1 MPKATPSISPSP
13 FHNLPVGEVVD
24 RLGSIKTQ
32 IADLEIREKALRDK
46 LLRRGITTAAGD
58 AYDASVTQAVRWTID
73 TKALKAEFGA
83 DWYDR
88 HCRQALVTTVKVEP
102 RAVVLPVAA

>member
-1 MPKATPSISPSP
+1 MPKATSILSP

-24 RLGSIKTQ
+24 QLGSVKAQ
-32 IADLEIREKALRDK
+32 ISDLETREKALRDE
-46 LLRRGITTAAGD
+46 LIRRGITAASGD
-58 AYDASVTQAVRWTID
+58 AYGANVSSAVRWSLDI
-73 TKALKAEFGA
+73 KALKAEFGA

-102 RAVVLPVAA
+102 RAVVLPIAA